1 MGGLLTDPQPG
12 PKSTWGLVGVW
23 LVASAVLTWRASL
36 TWSSLVDDA
45 YISARYAEQLAQG
58 NGLVYN
64 AGQPAVEG
72 YTNLSWTVLLAAGR
86 AVGLPIVDLMID
98 LGWLFALVAL
108 GASIA
113 LMRTLTGRSDLRV
126 AVPAVLLALSPHM
139 AVTATN
145 GLESTL
151 FLAAVLT
158 ALAAHLGL
166 EGARRTWLAPILAV
180 LVLTRP
186 EGIVVAAAICAH
198 DAWRARLDPRSA
210 APTWIGTFGTFLLLE
225 LWRQHTY
232 GAWLPNTWYAKT
244 SFPITETFSRNKS
257 YLGPEQAILYTTLG
271 AFVLGAVTPP
281 HTSKKALVLAITALL
296 GLIPLTVQEWMPGL
310 RLYLPW
316 MTLTACLL
324 AAFLVWLPR
333 AAGLALGALLC
344 VGMAGYDASAGPRVR
359 TYDLRNTVL
368 PHNGTQ
374 RAMEALSPQLKPG
387 NWMATRDAGV
397 AAYYIGMHVNV
408 AELHD
413 RALTQPHP
421 GGKDTDTL
429 ALTPVDPELFVST
442 LRTADQ
448 ADFVYP
454 NDRRIFKRLDA
465 PYTYLGRV
473 QQHYRRHYD
482 VYVRADLGVAALAED
497 VVVSHAGPLP
507 VPASPGSAPSAP
519 EPAEPTEP

>member
-1 MGGLLTDPQPG
+1 MTDPQPG

-23 LVASAVLTWRASL
+23 LAASAVLTWRASL

-45 YISARYAEQLAQG
+45 YISARYAEQMAKG

-86 AVGLPIVDLMID
+86 VAGLPLVPLMTD
-98 LGWLFALVAL
+98 LGWIFTLVAI

-113 LMRTLTGRSDLRV
+113 LMRAITGRSDLRV
-126 AVPAVLLALSPHM
+126 AIPALLLSLSPHV

-145 GLESTL
+145 GLESSL
-151 FLAAVLT
+151 FLAVTLT

-166 EGARRTWLAPILAV
+166 EGARRAWIAPILGL

-186 EGIVVAAAICAH
+186 EGIVVASAVCAH
-198 DAWRARLDPRSA
+198 DAWICRRTPGRA
-210 APTWIGTFGTFLLLE
+210 APTWIGALGTFLLLE
-225 LWRQHTY
+225 VWRHHTY

-244 SFPITETFSRNKS
+244 SFPIAETFTRNKS
-257 YLGPEQAILYTTLG
+257 YLQPEQAILYTTLA
-271 AFVLGAVTPP
+271 AFGLGSITPP
-281 HTSKKALVLAITALL
+281 YSSKKALVIAITALL

-316 MTLTACLL
+316 MTLTAVLL

-333 AAGLALGALLC
+333 AAGLAFGAALC
-344 VGMAGYDASAGPRVR
+344 VGMAAYDVAAGDRVR

-374 RAMEALSPQLKPG
+374 RAMEALAPKLKAG
-387 NWMATRDAGV
+387 SWMATRDAGV

-421 GGKDTDTL
+421 GGKDTDSL
-429 ALTPVDPELFVST
+429 ALTPVNPELFVST
-442 LRTADQ
+442 LRTSDQ
-448 ADFVYP
+448 AEFVYP
-454 NDRRIFKRLDA
+454 NDRKVFKRLDA
-465 PYTYLGRV
+465 PYAYLGRV
-473 QQHYRRHYD
+473 NQHYRRHYD
-482 VYVRADLGVAALAED
+482 VYVRADLGVTDLPED

-507 VPASPGSAPSAP
+507 LPARPGAEPEAAAPR
-519 EPAEPTEP
+519 EPTEP